1 MDNMEFNLFRIIA
14 TIINFGLLVLIL
26 KHFLFDRVN
35 RTIDNRQ
42 NEIVG
47 KISSAEE
54 NMKKAQSL
62 KEKSEKQL
70 SNTRETGKSI
80 VEEYKVKADKV
91 SSNIVKDAQNEAQLI
106 LKRAKT
112 EAEREREKAQDDIKN
127 QVVDL
132 AMLVSSKALEGS
144 IDEKQHRKLIED
156 FITKV
161 GI

>member
-112 EAEREREKAQDDIKN
+112 EAEREREKAQDDI
-127 QVVDL
+127 VDL

>member
-70 SNTRETGKSI
+70 SKTRETGKSI

>member
-1 MDNMEFNLFRIIA
+1 MEFNLFRIIA